1 MNYTMTPRLTK
12 FDSVNFRSRLEA
24 KWACMFDLMGWEWQ
38 YEPMQVNGYN
48 PDFIIYTKSKSYK
61 TNRIIVEVKPSIF
74 INEEYKKEV
83 INKYSNAKSHFLLLD
98 ENPFTEYGGCIIIG
112 FGCQYLDDNYEL
124 DDFYPIEMKS
134 DNDIGSAYM
143 CYDGMV
149 FDEVDRKR
157 FIDKKD
163 MEYNNLKYM
172 WKCAGNM
179 TQFKV

>member
-1 MNYTMTPRLTK
+1 
-12 FDSVNFRSRLEA
+12 
-24 KWACMFDLMGWEWQ
+24 
-38 YEPMQVNGYN
+38 
-48 PDFIIYTKSKSYK
+48 
-61 TNRIIVEVKPSIF
+61 
-74 INEEYKKEV
+74 
-83 INKYSNAKSHFLLLD
+83 
-98 ENPFTEYGGCIIIG
+98 
-112 FGCQYLDDNYEL
+112 
-124 DDFYPIEMKS
+124 MKS

-143 CYDGMV
+143 YYDGMV